1 MDEKRIRIEEKTEN
15 ILGGIS
21 WILLAV
27 VILCVVFTTLNRNDV
42 YKIRYFNNYLTLE
55 ISIFMG
61 LLVWGFRFLLNSKK
75 YPGYR
80 KYSIYAFVFAFIQ
93 LIFMLSNVY

>member
-1 MDEKRIRIEEKTEN
+1 MDEKKINADQKMEN
-15 ILGGIS
+15 ILGAIS
-21 WILLAV
+21 WILLFV

-42 YKIRYFNNYLTLE
+42 YKIRFFNNYLTLE

-80 KYSIYAFVFAFIQ
+80 KYSIYAFGFAAIQ

>member
-1 MDEKRIRIEEKTEN
+1 MDEKKINVDDKMEN
-15 ILGGIS
+15 ILGALG
-21 WILLAV
+21 WILLFV
-27 VILCVVFTTLNRNDV
+27 VILCVVFTTLNRNEI

-80 KYSIYAFVFAFIQ
+80 KYSIYAFVFAVIQ

>member
-1 MDEKRIRIEEKTEN
+1 MDEKRINFDQKMEN
-15 ILGGIS
+15 ILGAIS
-21 WILLAV
+21 WIILFV

-80 KYSIYAFVFAFIQ
+80 KYSIYAFGFAVIQ